1 MAPMAPFSG
10 AFMLLE
16 ERDPQGGCSVM
27 FTILTTWI
35 SERIITVTAVSVL
48 TVAAVPTTLIIVS
61 HEDHNSVAVVQPADE
76 HAKVVLVSAVKKA
89 GDAVIARLNT
99 AESGCTTQ
107 VTQAITTSNVAAKVQ
122 PQLATAKSQIHG
134 SVAPVVAAIKAD
146 EDDFAH
152 LTFVTRQDEENEL
165 EHLKLIEV
173 IALGD
178 GHSAGTI
185 TVTCQTVMIT
195 ITETIQIT
203 IIQMPPA
210 PCTKDERDT
219 D

>member
-1 MAPMAPFSG
+1 
-10 AFMLLE
+10 
-16 ERDPQGGCSVM
+16 M

-61 HEDHNSVAVVQPADE
+61 HDDHNTIAVVQPADE
-76 HAKVVLVSAVKKA
+76 HSKVVLVSAVKKA
-89 GDAVIARLNT
+89 GDAVIAKLNT
-99 AESGCTTQ
+99 AEAGCTTQ
-107 VTQAITTSNVAAKVQ
+107 VTQTVTNSKVAAKVQ

-134 SVAPVVAAIKAD
+134 SVAPIVAAIKAD
-146 EDDFAH
+146 EDRFAH
-152 LTFVTRQDEENEL
+152 LKFVTSQDEENEL
-165 EHLKLIEV
+165 AEFNTIAI

-178 GHSAGTI
+178 GHSTGTI
-185 TVTCQTVMIT
+185 TVTCQTVVIT

-203 IIQMPPA
+203 IVQETPG
-210 PCTKDERDT
+210 CKSDRDT

>member
-1 MAPMAPFSG
+1 
-10 AFMLLE
+10 
-16 ERDPQGGCSVM
+16 M

-61 HEDHNSVAVVQPADE
+61 HDDRNTIAVVQPADE
-76 HAKVVLVSAVKKA
+76 HSKVVLVSAVKKA
-89 GDAVIARLNT
+89 GDAVIAKLT
-99 AESGCTTQ
+99 SAENGCTTQ
-107 VTQAITTSNVAAKVQ
+107 VTQAVTKSTVAAKVQ

-134 SVAPVVAAIKAD
+134 SVAPIVAAIKAD
-146 EDDFAH
+146 EDRFAH
-152 LTFVTRQDEENEL
+152 LTVITPQDEENEL
-165 EHLKLIEV
+165 AEFNTIAI

-178 GHSAGTI
+178 GHQAGTI
-185 TVTCQTVMIT
+185 TVTCQTVLIT
-195 ITETIQIT
+195 ITQTINIT
-203 IIQMPPA
+203 IVQEA